1 MSEVILIIIYL
12 GIGQLFAFA
21 MAEDDKFWAK
31 LFCITFW
38 PLFALILVFIFI
50 SEFVKSITKGI
61 KRIRDNDTDTY
72 DDR

>member
-1 MSEVILIIIYL
+1 MKEVVLITIYL

-21 MAEDDKFWAK
+21 MADDDKFWAK

-50 SEFVKSITKGI
+50 SEFMKSITKGT
-61 KRIRDNDTDTY
+61 KKIRDNDVDTY
-72 DDR
+72 EDR